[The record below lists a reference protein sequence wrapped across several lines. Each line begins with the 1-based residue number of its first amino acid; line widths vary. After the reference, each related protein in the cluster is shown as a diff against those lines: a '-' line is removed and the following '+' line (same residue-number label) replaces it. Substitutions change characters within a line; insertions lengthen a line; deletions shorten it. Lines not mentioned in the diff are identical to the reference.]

1 MKLNPKGLIGLGK
14 PTSLRP
20 YDRNKGVGGE
30 PVPPSGFVFFVK
42 PDGTYWTNASGAYY
56 LKAVA

>member
-1 MKLNPKGLIGLGK
+1 MHPALKHILF
-14 PTSLRP
+14 
-20 YDRNKGVGGE
+20 KGVGA

>member
-1 MKLNPKGLIGLGK
+1 M
-14 PTSLRP
+14 RP
-20 YDRNKGVGGE
+20 AVRALLLNKGVGAL
-30 PVPPSGFVFFVK
+30 VPPPGFVFFIK

>member
-1 MKLNPKGLIGLGK
+1 MSGMSLSNLSMGMAG
-14 PTSLRP
+14 PT
-20 YDRNKGVGGE
+20 KGVGAL
-30 PVPPSGFVFFVK
+30 VPPPGFVFFIK

>member
-1 MKLNPKGLIGLGK
+1 MSRINGVVGGVVRPVVRGL
-14 PTSLRP
+14 TS
-20 YDRNKGVGGE
+20 NKGVGA
-30 PVPPSGFVFFVK
+30 PIPPPGFVFFIK